1 MKRLSLMAL
10 LIFLALQV
18 SALELSEVVD
28 LFKSYVEDYERD
40 NPRSELIASIKNE
53 LVNLAV
59 YRFYKIQMVGSLEKR
74 ELSLTSSDFLTKL
87 YDRYQLS
94 SLEEKIAFSAFLAYL
109 VSDLR
114 GESLDE
120 STVMKM
126 PAFSTAFNL
135 YRMDVRNSLRD
146 ILTNDLLY
154 LVGLSEKP
162 VLPSLAGRQVAHI
175 EVPDKP
181 SLRVEPATLKRH
193 EEILGEGLTEGLI
206 QTAKDFVQRLE
217 KEGQSWNARRILAEA
232 RRAALELINQETGKY
247 QKSLAST
254 IVAVAPKKLNLGW
267 LRFLVYGGLISV
279 FLSLKRT
286 RKFLGWTALGIAI
299 AEALYMFLI
308 YDPVSSIVDSYIYA
322 ITAIPAFIFATLLFI
337 TKMLK
342 RKSFRTLDRIVI
354 LLGIVAVFLGFWVSA
369 YHDVPELRMDRFANF
384 HDSVYYE
391 MLQEDVYTGS
401 VSPLKQTVVEL
412 KSLISKE
419 VNQTQDTVRKLT
431 NFLDSLRKE
440 GAVSDLQVTPITIF
454 PNFPNYSNF
463 FEIGNGPQYRKKFS
477 ELTSILNNFTAESK
491 IRYRRI
497 NRAIEKLERDLQKVI
512 LYADETFREEVMNSL
527 KDQLSRNRYS
537 LNTYNHVAAAL
548 KDLLEEQPISASV
561 KVFQIRH
568 GIIAVLA
575 LALAVTI
582 TIIRPGKIAVIMGIL
597 SGVASLLTLANW
609 KNMRLFV
616 QQGVPVLITKVSDGF
631 QPWYFILVM
640 LISILLITIN
650 LRREAQV

>member
-1 MKRLSLMAL
+1 MKRLSLTVL
-10 LIFLALQV
+10 LILLALQV
-18 SALELSEVVD
+18 SALELSEVVN
-28 LFKSYVEDYERD
+28 LFKSYMEDYERD
-40 NPRSELIASIKNE
+40 SPQSELIASVKNE

-87 YDRYQLS
+87 YDRYQPS

-162 VLPSLAGRQVAHI
+162 VLPSLAGRQVAHV
-175 EVPDKP
+175 EVSDKP
-181 SLRVEPATLKRH
+181 SLRVESETLRRH
-193 EEILGEGLTEGLI
+193 EEILGEGLTEGLV

-254 IVAVAPKKLNLGW
+254 LVAVAPKKLNLGW
-267 LRFLVYGGLISV
+267 LRFLVYGGLASA
-279 FLSLKRT
+279 FLSIGRT
-286 RKFLGWTALGIAI
+286 RRFLRWAALSVAI
-299 AEALYMFLI
+299 AEAFYMFFI

-322 ITAIPAFIFATLLFI
+322 ITVIPVFIFATLLFV
-337 TKMLK
+337 TKVLK
-342 RKSFRTLDRIVI
+342 RKDLRTLDRIAI
-354 LLGIVAVFLGFWVSA
+354 LLGIVAVFLGFWVSV
-369 YHDVPELRMDRFANF
+369 YRDVPELRMDRFANF
-384 HDSVYYE
+384 HDSVYYG
-391 MLQEDVYTGS
+391 MLKEDVYTGS

-412 KSLISKE
+412 NSLISKE

-440 GAVSDLQVTPITIF
+440 GAVSDLRVTPMAIF
-454 PNFPNYSNF
+454 PNFPNYSTF
-463 FEIGNGPQYRKKFS
+463 FEIENSPQYRKRFS
-477 ELTSILNNFTAESK
+477 ELVSILNNFTAESK
-491 IRYRRI
+491 IRYKRI
-497 NRAIEKLERDLQKVI
+497 NGSIERLERELQEVI
-512 LYADETFREEVMNSL
+512 LYADETFRKEVMNSL
-527 KDQLSRNRYS
+527 KNQLSRNRYS
-537 LNTYNHVAAAL
+537 LNAYNRVEAAV
-548 KDLLEEQPISASV
+548 KDLLAKKPISAPV
-561 KVFQIRH
+561 KVFQLRH

-582 TIIRPGKIAVIMGIL
+582 TVIRRGRIAMIMGIL
-597 SGVASLLTLANW
+597 SGIASLSVLADW
-609 KNMRLFV
+609 KNVRLFV
-616 QQGVPVLITKVSDGF
+616 QQGVPVLTTKVSDGF
-631 QPWYFILVM
+631 QPWYFVFVVLV
-640 LISILLITIN
+640 SILLITIN